1 MFLSRNVCALRFAR
15 CQFSSGTG
23 RKAPIYTKTGDKG
36 TSALFNG
43 ERREKD
49 DAVFDALGH
58 TDELNAFV
66 GVAKE
71 HCKLSGNGLV
81 PALSI
86 IQSRMLDVG
95 SAVATPRR
103 NTNSSARIERTSF
116 GANHVLAVE
125 QWIDELDEQL
135 PPLKNFILPSGGLAS
150 AHLHVARAV
159 CRRAERSVIPL
170 VSTGDVEPAVQIYL
184 NRLSDFL
191 FTAARFAAH
200 KEGNEESIYQ
210 KQ

>member
-1 MFLSRNVCALRFAR
+1 M
-15 CQFSSGTG
+15 
-23 RKAPIYTKTGDKG
+23 KIYTKKGDTGSTQLLGG
-36 TSALFNG
+36 TIVKKN
-43 ERREKD
+43 
-49 DAVFDALGH
+49 H
-58 TDELNAFV
+58 TRLECYGTIDELNAFV

-103 NTNSSARIERTSF
+103 NTNSSARIESTSF